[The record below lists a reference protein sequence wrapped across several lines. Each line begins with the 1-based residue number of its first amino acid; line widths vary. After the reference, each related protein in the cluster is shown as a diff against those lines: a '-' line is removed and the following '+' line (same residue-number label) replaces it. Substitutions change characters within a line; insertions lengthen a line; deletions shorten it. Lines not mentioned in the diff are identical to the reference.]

1 MIFTQK
7 LKLESFSKKIKELAI
22 FCVELVKITDLNKIE
37 QLLIKKLPFP
47 VKSME
52 ISSEEL
58 KK

>member
-37 QLLIKKLPFP
+37 QLLIKILPFP